1 MGTKMVSGKPPRY
14 PIECRRKREQ
24 GTVLLSLVV
33 GVDGGVQTISI
44 ARSSGFA
51 SLDDAARDA
60 VRKWRWE
67 PTVRNGQPVMVRGVV
82 EIPFVLQG

>member
-1 MGTKMVSGKPPRY
+1 MVSARPPRY
-14 PIECRRKREQ
+14 PIDARRKREE
-24 GTVLLSLVV
+24 GTVLLAVTLAA
-33 GVDGGVQTISI
+33 DGHVASVAI

-60 VRKWRWE
+60 VRHWRWA
-67 PTVRNGQPVMVRGVV
+67 PTLRDGEPVMVRGVV